1 MKPGGPQSIRWP
13 VLDENSKEQ
22 FSKEQPRPLKFG
34 QMLKHE
40 MYKVLILTHKLF
52 PLISGFPK
60 TENVFGT
67 MSSSDKLIDHHTCVY
82 GDGYCT

>member
-1 MKPGGPQSIRWP
+1 MS
-13 VLDENSKEQ
+13 
-22 FSKEQPRPLKFG
+22 
-34 QMLKHE
+34 KHE

-52 PLISGFPK
+52 PLISGFRK

-67 MSSSDKLIDHHTCVY
+67 MSSSDRKLIDPHTCVY